1 MFYAIIT
8 HFQENNFQNVSRGM
22 EKHKYLFT
30 QRAQT
35 ELQAYL
41 NVIVS

>member
-1 MFYAIIT
+1 MFYTIII

-22 EKHKYLFT
+22 EKHEYLFT
-30 QRAQT
+30 QCAYT
-35 ELQAYL
+35 DLQACL